1 VYLKQ
6 IELENFKSF
15 GGKLTIPLMEGYL
28 AVTGPNGSGKSN
40 ITDAIL
46 FVLGPKS
53 SKAIRAGKLTD
64 LIFDGGKARDKAD
77 YTKVSLVFDN
87 TDRMIPWD
95 EDIVK
100 LTRLVKLSQ
109 DGDGYSSY
117 FYVNDR
123 KSSMTEFDSILMRAR
138 ISAEGYNLV
147 QQGDVT
153 RIVQMGNLERRRVLD
168 GISGIASF
176 DADLDKAKNEKIEAE
191 ANLDRIGIIITE
203 LNTQLE
209 QLEKDMVAARK
220 YLEAQKQMDMA
231 KAQMVYRQLESAEAE
246 VTYTKEQITAHAEDI
261 QKLQEKKDKLSQTVG
276 ELDRALK
283 EKEAEI
289 EAKIG
294 PEYRQ
299 LKDKIENVKIEM
311 ATIKDRVERAEE
323 DITEQETSIS
333 EYSEKLSG
341 TESELQECI
350 SSLVATENE
359 LNDKTN
365 ALNSVKKDHD
375 KLRKDISNAGG
386 EITVLQKKLQD
397 TEELIDKKAAEEQD
411 AQVRVAKATAA
422 ADESALAISSLEEQV
437 QAADFEIKDA
447 EWNLKETTAGSGIVD
462 TKIMSDRIMAA
473 KREEAEFEKQES
485 EMSDAVNRLNLE
497 YERLRTEK
505 RVTESMG
512 QGSAAVSAIMALRD
526 KGSMKGIHGTVAE
539 LATVDQEFEVALSVA
554 AGGKMQAVIVD
565 NDQVAADAINYLK
578 REKLGRVTFLP
589 LDKMMEGKPRARAI
603 MIEKDVV
610 GYAIDLIKFDKRYRA
625 AFWYVLGDTQ
635 VVETLDEARRL
646 MGGVRLVTKPGEL
659 IEASGA
665 MVGGT
670 LNKQSAMK
678 FGAASE
684 SRMEKVGA
692 ELRVATDT
700 LETLKQQLRN
710 LRDEI
715 RVMDNEFRSVSNAT
729 VGVQGKLGKLE
740 AQLGEI
746 REKKKRLAASM
757 DAKRQQLVSDQGA
770 LDKAQKT
777 LGKIS
782 AELSALRDE
791 KTALRERVTAMAPA
805 DIQERLQKTQNSQFD
820 LESHV
825 NRLSAEKAAINAE
838 KAGIEN
844 QKSVIQKQI
853 DAAKKKIKE
862 YQDLISSADE
872 NINKIKIE
880 LDGLKRIE
888 TDMES
893 GIKDL
898 RDAKDELVRK
908 KYEAEGS
915 KTSVTEK
922 IETKRSFAL
931 TLEAKIVISAE
942 TIRQLKEEIALI
954 KIEVNVPIPSEQELQ
969 RTIRSCEAV
978 MAKAGNVNL
987 RAIEDYDERKARHT
1001 KLTDDVNSL
1010 NARIKELNGLMDSL
1024 NADKKK
1030 LFMETYNGVNTN
1042 FKVIYE
1048 DLSGGG
1054 EAFMRLEN
1062 EESPFEGGLLINAKP
1077 KNGKLLRLEA
1087 LSGGEKSLT
1096 ALAFIFAIQEFQPSP
1111 LYVLDEVDMFL
1122 DSVNAEMVAKRVRK
1136 SSAKAQFIQVSLRKV
1151 TLATA
1156 EHLFG
1161 VTRQPN
1167 GISKVII
1174 QPDLAEVSKYESE
1187 AMKSRKPDEYMTGNG
1202 PVKEE

>member
-1 VYLKQ
+1 MYLKQ

-64 LIFDGGKARDKAD
+64 LIFDGGKGKDKAD

-100 LTRLVKLSQ
+100 LTRLVRLSQ

-176 DADLDKAKNEKIEAE
+176 DADLDKAKNEKTEAE

-220 YLEAQKQMDMA
+220 YLEAQKQMEMA
-231 KAQMVYRQLESAEAE
+231 KAQMVHRQLESAEAE
-246 VTYTKEQITAHAEDI
+246 VTYTKEQITAHAEEI
-261 QKLQEKKDKLSQTVG
+261 QKLQEKKDKLSETVE
-276 ELDRALK
+276 ELDNALK
-283 EKEAEI
+283 AKEEEI

-299 LKDKIENVKIEM
+299 LKDKIESVKIEM
-311 ATIKDRVERAEE
+311 ATIRDRVERAEE
-323 DITEQETSIS
+323 DIAEQEASIA
-333 EYSEKLSG
+333 EYSEKLSV

-350 SSLVATENE
+350 SSLVTTETE
-359 LNDKTN
+359 LTERSN
-365 ALNSVKKDHD
+365 ALDAVKKDHD
-375 KLRKDISNAGG
+375 KLRKDISSAGG
-386 EITVLQKKLQD
+386 EITVIQKKLQD

-411 AQVRVAKATAA
+411 AQVRVAKAEATAE
-422 ADESALAISSLEEQV
+422 ESALALSSLEEQA

-447 EWNLKETTAGSGIVD
+447 EWNLKETTADSGVVD
-462 TKIMSDRIMAA
+462 TKVMSDRIMAA
-473 KREEAEFEKQES
+473 KKKESELEKQES
-485 EMSDAVNRLNLE
+485 EMNDAVNRLNIE

-526 KGSMKGIHGTVAE
+526 KGAMKGIHGTVAE
-539 LATVDQEFEVALSVA
+539 LATVDQEFETALSVA

-603 MIEKDVV
+603 MIEKDVI
-610 GYAIDLIKFDKRYRA
+610 GYAIDLIKFDRQYRS

-684 SRMEKVGA
+684 SRMDKVGA
-692 ELRVATDT
+692 ELRVATDA
-700 LETLKQQLRN
+700 LEILKQQLRN

-715 RVMDNEFRSVSNAT
+715 RMMDNEFRSASTAT

-740 AQLGEI
+740 AQLNEI
-746 REKKKRLAASM
+746 REKKKRISASL
-757 DAKRQQLVSDQGA
+757 DAKKQQVAADQGEVE
-770 LDKAQKT
+770 KAQKA
-777 LGKIS
+777 LDKIS

-791 KTALRERVTAMAPA
+791 KTTLRERVTEMAPA
-805 DIQERLQKTQNSQFD
+805 DIQERLQKTQDSQFD

-844 QKSVIQKQI
+844 QKNVIQKQI
-853 DAAKKKIKE
+853 DAAKKKIQE
-862 YQDLISSADE
+862 YQEMISSADE
-872 NINKIKIE
+872 NIDKIKVE

-888 TDMES
+888 ADMES

-908 KYEAEGS
+908 KYETEGS
-915 KTSVTEK
+915 KTSITEK
-922 IETKRSFAL
+922 IETKRNFSL
-931 TLEAKIVISAE
+931 SLEAKLTISAE
-942 TIRQLKEEIALI
+942 TINQLKEEISFI
-954 KIEVNVPIPSEQELQ
+954 QFEVEMPIPSEQELS
-969 RTIRSCEAV
+969 RTIKSCEAV

-987 RAIEDYDERKARHT
+987 RAIEDYDERKERHT

-1010 NARIKELNGLMDSL
+1010 NARIKELNGLMESL
-1024 NADKKK
+1024 NADKTK
-1030 LFMETYNGVNTN
+1030 LFMETYNGVNMN

-1122 DSVNAEMVAKRVRK
+1122 DAVNAEMVAKRVKK

-1167 GISKVII
+1167 GVSKVII

-1187 AMKSRKPDEYMTGNG
+1187 AMNNKKPEGF
-1202 PVKEE
+1202 